1 MRSIKVYCMGQPAGV
16 LQELPGGQCRFTY
29 DEAYLSDESLPPV
42 SVILPKSSREYCGD
56 ALLPYFQSILPEGRN
71 RKVFCSVNRIDEDD
85 WFGMLC
91 ALAGRDI
98 PGAVT
103 LENHQL

>member
-1 MRSIKVYCMGQPAGV
+1 MRSIKVYCQGVFAGV
-16 LQELPGGQCRFTY
+16 LEELPGGRCRFCY
-29 DEAYLSDESLPPV
+29 DSAYMSNATLPPV
-42 SVILPKSSREYCGD
+42 SVSLPKTQREYYGE

-71 RKVFCSVNRIDEDD
+71 RKVFCSLNRLDEDD

-98 PGAVT
+98 PGAVD
-103 LENHQL
+103 LQN

>member
-1 MRSIKVYCMGQPAGV
+1 MRSIKVVCQGVFAGM
-16 LQELPGGQCRFTY
+16 LEELPEGQCRFTY
-29 DEAYLSDESLPPV
+29 DYAYLSDISLPPV
-42 SVILPKSSREYCGD
+42 SVNLPKSQREYYGE

-71 RKVFCSVNRIDEDD
+71 RKVFCSVNKVDEDD

-91 ALAGRDI
+91 AMAGRDI

-103 LENHQL
+103 LQNYEE